1 MSQANVRSVDAL
13 RDFKNALITYAEEAR
28 NALNGVDMEV
38 RRTRDWLGRDQL
50 MYWQTQVKKRNEQ
63 VSQARADLF
72 RRQISQGSGSV
83 SDSDQKEALRIAI
96 QRLRKAEEKLA
107 KVKRWGP
114 VLDHA
119 IAEYNSAAR
128 PLGDRI
134 SGDLVNSLA
143 LLDRM
148 VASLDAYMALKAR
161 RSARRRRAPR
171 GRPSRLP
178 RASGRRPRSPSPSR
192 RERIEPRTGRDR
204 PPSTGTRI
212 PARLSRKNPTRAKS
226 SRPDRRNGPFVTPA
240 ATRVRRFGAAW
251 PLELSAG
258 GPVLTRGVLVEGLRP

>member
-13 RDFKNALITYAEEAR
+13 RDFKNALIAYAEEAR

-96 QRLRKAEEKLA
+96 QRLRNAEEKLA
-107 KVKRWGP
+107 KVKKWGP

-148 VASLDAYMALKAR
+148 VASLDAYMALKAPTLR
-161 RSARRRRAPR
+161 EEKTSSSGQPESATASVGKAASVAQPVAEGEDRAEDGAGSAPVD
-171 GRPSRLP
+171 GE
-178 RASGRRPRSPSPSR
+178 A
-192 RERIEPRTGRDR
+192 EPGA
-204 PPSTGTRI
+204 PVEEKPNESE
-212 PARLSRKNPTRAKS
+212 A
-226 SRPDRRNGPFVTPA
+226 VTP
-240 ATRVRRFGAAW
+240 
-251 PLELSAG
+251 
-258 GPVLTRGVLVEGLRP
+258 

>member
-1 MSQANVRSVDAL
+1 MSQANVRSVEAL
-13 RDFKNALITYAEEAR
+13 KDFKNALIAYAEEAR

-38 RRTRDWLGRDQL
+38 RRTRDWLDRDQL
-50 MYWQTQVKKRNEQ
+50 MYWQTQVKKRNEM

-72 RRQISQGSGSV
+72 RRQISQGNSGSV

-96 QRLRKAEEKLA
+96 QRLRNAEEKLA
-107 KVKRWGP
+107 KVKKWGP

-148 VASLDAYMALKAR
+148 AFDGVELQLFVGDQALR
-161 RSARRRRAPR
+161 
-171 GRPSRLP
+171 
-178 RASGRRPRSPSPSR
+178 
-192 RERIEPRTGRDR
+192 
-204 PPSTGTRI
+204 
-212 PARLSRKNPTRAKS
+212 
-226 SRPDRRNGPFVTPA
+226 F
-240 ATRVRRFGAAW
+240 ATR
-251 PLELSAG
+251 
-258 GPVLTRGVLVEGLRP
+258 